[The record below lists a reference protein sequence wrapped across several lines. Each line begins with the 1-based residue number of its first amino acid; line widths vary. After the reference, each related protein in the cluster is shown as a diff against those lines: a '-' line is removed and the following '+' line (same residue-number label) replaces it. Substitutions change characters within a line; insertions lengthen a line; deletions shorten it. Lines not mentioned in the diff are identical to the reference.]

1 MSLSTYEDL
10 IMNMYVNGHTDTEI
24 SYHLSELGVQRGNSE
39 RNLRKFRSER
49 GVKRKSISDE
59 ELELAVS
66 RAVIETGPYY
76 GRKMM
81 TGYLAAQGVQA
92 AEVRVGQKL
101 AQMHEPYHRAR
112 CQGAKNLNPVPYNAE
127 YVGHKLHMDQNEKL
141 CMFGVTHVI
150 AIDGFSK
157 KIVGHSTM
165 PIKNNLTI
173 YEEVYRNAVISHG
186 MWDQVRVD
194 HGTEFYLTLF
204 MQEMLAEHRHNQQR
218 LPYLQTTSTKNH
230 TVERMWPEVNKRVN
244 FPIKRALIQ
253 MVDQE
258 SLDMED
264 GLTRYCLS
272 NLTCQISQIGV
283 QRFVHAWN
291 SHYITGKGIPNLLA
305 RDGCKTRIV
314 EELLLRASEAAELYH
329 QEMGQRLTSSSAFGI
344 DPFRSEE
351 DKIRAETEFN
361 SLYFDLEDVL
371 NYTVNEYCH
380 LFQDCLTQLINI
392 TRRYA

>member
-1 MSLSTYEDL
+1 MDVAMSLSIHEDL
-10 IMNMYVNGHTDTEI
+10 ITTMYENGHTDTEI
-24 SYHLSELGVQRGNSE
+24 SLHLSELGMQRGNSE
-39 RNLRKFRSER
+39 RNIRKFRSER
-49 GVKRKSISDE
+49 GLKRKCFSDE

-66 RAVIETGPYY
+66 RAVVKTGPYY

-81 TGYLAAQGVQA
+81 TGYLAAQGVNA
-92 AEVRVGQKL
+92 SEVRVGQTL

-112 CQGAKNLNPVPYNAE
+112 CQGARNLNPVPYNAE

-173 YEEVYRNAVISHG
+173 YEEVYKKAVLSHG

-204 MQEMLAEHRHNQQR
+204 MQEMLAEYRHNQQR

-244 FPIKRALIQ
+244 FPIKSALIQ

-264 GLTRYCLS
+264 GLMRQRHPKSAGKTWLQNKDFSR
-272 NLTCQISQIGV
+272 ISAKCI
-283 QRFVHAWN
+283 
-291 SHYITGKGIPNLLA
+291 
-305 RDGCKTRIV
+305 RI
-314 EELLLRASEAAELYH
+314 
-329 QEMGQRLTSSSAFGI
+329 
-344 DPFRSEE
+344 
-351 DKIRAETEFN
+351 
-361 SLYFDLEDVL
+361 
-371 NYTVNEYCH
+371 C
-380 LFQDCLTQLINI
+380 
-392 TRRYA
+392 